1 MSLEINQIALHQL
14 IKRDEQTLEVV
25 LRDSLLEPTAT
36 VVEMMAELH
45 RVYSAKNKAYGLFSD
60 ESELADS
67 LRLQRQGEEDF
78 LAFSRAAT
86 GRLRDEL
93 AKYPFAD
100 GGIVLFCH
108 YRYLAVEYL
117 LVTVLNNLS
126 SMRVNE
132 QLDISSTHYLD
143 INHADIVARIDLTE
157 WETNPE
163 STRYLTFLKGRV
175 GRKVADFFMDFLGA
189 SEGLNAKAQNKGLLQ
204 AVDDF
209 TAEAQLDKSERQN
222 VRQQVYSYC
231 NEQLQAGEE
240 IELESLSKELA
251 GVSEVSFQE
260 FTAEKGY
267 ELEESFPADR
277 STLRQ
282 LTKFAGSGGGLTINF
297 DAMLLGERIF
307 WDPATDTL
315 TIKGTPPNLR
325 DQLQRRTTGGKKPPP
340 KRGFF
345 STCLRLRANE
355 VDVSQFWLER
365 VTLNSLNFHFFFFT
379 ANNDGQNFAVE
390 FSFGLQVPHFVVIQ
404 FDRNWSSFAT
414 VNDSRELVSGT
425 QAAARTLTLHVTYFC
440 FDSEH

>member
-1 MSLEINQIALHQL
+1 MSLDINQIALHQL
-14 IKRDEQTLEVV
+14 IKRDEQNLELV
-25 LRDSLLEPTAT
+25 LRDSLLEPTTT
-36 VVEMMAELH
+36 VVEMVAELH
-45 RVYSAKNKAYGLFSD
+45 RVYSAKNKAYGLFNE
-60 ESELADS
+60 ESELAQA

-132 QLDISSTHYLD
+132 NLDINPTHYLD

-157 WETNPE
+157 WETNPQ

-189 SEGLNAKAQNKGLLQ
+189 SEGLNAKAQNCGLLQ

-209 TAEAQLDKSERQN
+209 TAEAQLDKAERQN

-240 IELESLSKELA
+240 IELESLSKELS
-251 GVSEVSFQE
+251 GVSEVSFSE

-282 LTKFAGSGGGLTINF
+282 LTKYAGSGGGLTINF

-325 DQLQRRTTGGKKPPP
+325 DQLQRRTSGGK
-340 KRGFF
+340 
-345 STCLRLRANE
+345 
-355 VDVSQFWLER
+355 
-365 VTLNSLNFHFFFFT
+365 
-379 ANNDGQNFAVE
+379 
-390 FSFGLQVPHFVVIQ
+390 
-404 FDRNWSSFAT
+404 
-414 VNDSRELVSGT
+414 
-425 QAAARTLTLHVTYFC
+425 
-440 FDSEH
+440 

>member
-1 MSLEINQIALHQL
+1 MSLDIDQIALHQL
-14 IKRDEQTLEVV
+14 IKRDEQTLELV
-25 LRDSLLEPTAT
+25 LRDSLLQESPA
-36 VVEMMAELH
+36 VEEMMAELH
-45 RVYSAKNKAYGLFSD
+45 RVYSAKSKAYGLFSE
-60 ESELADS
+60 ESELADA
-67 LRLQRQGEEDF
+67 LRLCRKGEEDF
-78 LAFSRAAT
+78 LGFSRAAT

-100 GGIVLFCH
+100 GGIVLFCQ

-117 LVTVLNNLS
+117 MVAVLNNLS

-132 QLDISSTHYLD
+132 QLDLSTTHYLD

-189 SEGLNAKAQNKGLLQ
+189 SAGLDAKAQNRGLLQ
-204 AVDDF
+204 AVDDY

-231 NEQLQAGEE
+231 SEQLQAGEE
-240 IELESLSKELA
+240 IELSSLSQELPNF
-251 GVSEVSFQE
+251 GEKSFQE
-260 FTAEKGY
+260 FTAEQGY

-325 DQLQRRTTGGKKPPP
+325 DQLQRRTSGG
-340 KRGFF
+340 
-345 STCLRLRANE
+345 
-355 VDVSQFWLER
+355 
-365 VTLNSLNFHFFFFT
+365 
-379 ANNDGQNFAVE
+379 
-390 FSFGLQVPHFVVIQ
+390 
-404 FDRNWSSFAT
+404 
-414 VNDSRELVSGT
+414 
-425 QAAARTLTLHVTYFC
+425 
-440 FDSEH
+440 

>member
-1 MSLEINQIALHQL
+1 MSLDIDQIALHQL
-14 IKRDEQTLEVV
+14 IKRDEQTLELV
-25 LRDSLLEPTAT
+25 LRDSLLQEGPA
-36 VVEMMAELH
+36 VEEMMAELH
-45 RVYSAKNKAYGLFSD
+45 RVYSAKSKAYGLFSE
-60 ESELADS
+60 ESELAQA
-67 LRLQRQGEEDF
+67 LRLCRQGEEDF
-78 LAFSRAAT
+78 LGFSRAAT

-100 GGIVLFCH
+100 GGIVLFCQ

-117 LVTVLNNLS
+117 MVAVLNNLS

-132 QLDISSTHYLD
+132 QLDLSTTHYLD

-189 SEGLNAKAQNKGLLQ
+189 SAGLDAKAQNRGLLQ
-204 AVDDF
+204 AVDDY
-209 TAEAQLDKSERQN
+209 TAEAQLDKNERQN

-231 NEQLQAGEE
+231 SEQLQAGEE
-240 IELESLSKELA
+240 IELSSLSQELPNF
-251 GVSEVSFQE
+251 GEKSFQE
-260 FTAEKGY
+260 FTAEQGY

-325 DQLQRRTTGGKKPPP
+325 DQLQRRTSGG
-340 KRGFF
+340 
-345 STCLRLRANE
+345 
-355 VDVSQFWLER
+355 
-365 VTLNSLNFHFFFFT
+365 
-379 ANNDGQNFAVE
+379 
-390 FSFGLQVPHFVVIQ
+390 
-404 FDRNWSSFAT
+404 
-414 VNDSRELVSGT
+414 
-425 QAAARTLTLHVTYFC
+425 
-440 FDSEH
+440 

>member
-1 MSLEINQIALHQL
+1 MSLDIDQIALHQL
-14 IKRDEQTLEVV
+14 IKRDENQLELA
-25 LRDSLLEPTAT
+25 LRDSLLPAT
-36 VVEMMAELH
+36 NTVNAMVEELH
-45 RVYSAKNKAYGLFSD
+45 RVYSAKSKAYGLFNA
-60 ESELADS
+60 ESELAEA
-67 LRLQRQGEEDF
+67 LRNCRKGNDDF

-93 AKYPFAD
+93 AKYPFAE
-100 GGIVLFCH
+100 GGVVLFIH

-117 LVTVLNNLS
+117 LIAVLNSQS

-163 STRYLTFLKGRV
+163 STRYLTFLRGRV

-189 SEGLNAKAQNKGLLQ
+189 EVGLDTKAQNRGLLQ
-204 AVDDF
+204 AVDDYCN
-209 TAEAQLDKSERQN
+209 ESELDKQERQN
-222 VRQQVYSYC
+222 YRQQVYSYC

-240 IELESLSKELA
+240 VALEALSSELPPLGEKT
-251 GVSEVSFQE
+251 FQA
-260 FTAEKGY
+260 FTQEQGY

-282 LTKFAGSGGGLTINF
+282 LTKFAGSGGGLTLNF

-325 DQLQRRTTGGKKPPP
+325 DQLQRRT
-340 KRGFF
+340 
-345 STCLRLRANE
+345 
-355 VDVSQFWLER
+355 
-365 VTLNSLNFHFFFFT
+365 
-379 ANNDGQNFAVE
+379 
-390 FSFGLQVPHFVVIQ
+390 
-404 FDRNWSSFAT
+404 SSK
-414 VNDSRELVSGT
+414 
-425 QAAARTLTLHVTYFC
+425 
-440 FDSEH
+440 